1 VPLPSYPFRSGPN
14 YVYCQQIWRFR
25 YQMKFYKS
33 IGFKIILSVV
43 GIIVVMN
50 GTLAYLYLSIQRE
63 NLNNTIVRTASQLSE
78 TIKKSIQND
87 MLENRK
93 EAAYKIM
100 ETIGSQEGIEKVRVY
115 SSEGKILFSSDNR
128 DKVGRMVDK
137 REEACYRCHSEA
149 HPLEHLES
157 DERSRIFFSDAT
169 PGIPGG
175 RHRVLGIINPMYNEP
190 SCSGAKC
197 HSHPASLKV
206 LGVID
211 VTMDLSDVDAHI
223 GLARRQVLAVS
234 IFSIVAI
241 CIVVAIILIHFI
253 ERPVKALVQ
262 GTTRVSMGYLED
274 LIPVE
279 SDDEL
284 GQLARSFNHMT
295 LSLREANAEIGELV
309 QGLNRKVEE
318 RTAELKE
325 TQYQLLHA
333 EKLADLGRIAATVAH
348 EINNPLHGVY
358 TYIRLMERK
367 LQEGDPGSDQLEKFR
382 GYLSTMGREVE
393 RTSAIVFNLLDFTR
407 PKEPNRKVVDLQKV
421 LEESLSL
428 VQNIAR
434 RNNIEVRQEMS
445 PLPEVHS
452 DPAQVKQVF
461 LNLLVNACEA
471 MEDGGVLTVRSWAV
485 EPDRTVVVEVG
496 DTGGGI
502 PEEYLEKMFDPF
514 FTTKGKGTGLGLSV
528 VQGIVQRHGGKVEVD
543 TGVNRGTRMRV
554 ILPVD

>member
-1 VPLPSYPFRSGPN
+1 
-14 YVYCQQIWRFR
+14 
-25 YQMKFYKS
+25 MKWYDS

-63 NLNNTIVRTASQLSE
+63 NLNNALLQTASRLSE

-100 ETIGSQEGIEKVRVY
+100 ETIGRQEGIEKVRVY
-115 SSEGKILFSSDNR
+115 SGEGKILFSSGNGGE
-128 DKVGRMVDK
+128 VGRMVDK
-137 REEACYRCHSEA
+137 RAEACYRCHSEA
-149 HPLEHLES
+149 HPLERLET
-157 DERSRIFFSDAT
+157 DERSRIFFSDASK
-169 PGIPGG
+169 GKPGG
-175 RHRVLGIINPMYNEP
+175 GHRILGIINPMYNEP
-190 SCSGAKC
+190 SCSGASC
-197 HSHPASLKV
+197 HSHPATTKV

-223 GLARRQVLAVS
+223 GIARRQFLAVS
-234 IFSIVAI
+234 VFSVVAI
-241 CIVVAIILIHFI
+241 CIVVAILLIHFI

-262 GTTRVSMGYLED
+262 GTARVSMGYLED

-318 RTAELKE
+318 RTAELQE

-367 LQEGDPGSDQLEKFR
+367 LQEGDTGSEQLEKFR
-382 GYLSTMGREVE
+382 GYLATMGREVE

-407 PKEPNRKVVDLQKV
+407 PKEPNRKSVDLQKV

-434 RNNIEVRQEMS
+434 RNAIEVRQELS
-445 PLPEVHS
+445 PLPEVHA
-452 DPAQVKQVF
+452 DPAQIKQVF

-471 MEDGGVLTVRSWAV
+471 MEGGGVMTVRSWGV

-528 VQGIVQRHGGKVEVD
+528 VQGIVQRHRGKIEVD
-543 TGVNRGTRMRV
+543 TAVNRGTRMRV
-554 ILPVD
+554 ILPVG

>member
-1 VPLPSYPFRSGPN
+1 
-14 YVYCQQIWRFR
+14 
-25 YQMKFYKS
+25 MKWYKS

-50 GTLAYLYLSIQRE
+50 GTLASLYLSIQRE
-63 NLNNTIVRTASQLSE
+63 NLNNAILRTASQLSE

-100 ETIGSQEGIEKVRVY
+100 ETIGRQEGIEKVRVY
-115 SSEGKILFSSDNR
+115 SSDGKILFSSGDPGE
-128 DKVGRMVDK
+128 VGRMVDQ
-137 REEACYRCHSEA
+137 RAEACYRCHSEA
-149 HPLEHLES
+149 HPLERLDT
-157 DERSRIFFSDAT
+157 DERSRVFFSEA
-169 PGIPGG
+169 PAGKPGG
-175 RHRVLGIINPMYNEP
+175 GHRVLGIINPMYNEP
-190 SCSGAKC
+190 SCSGAAC
-197 HSHPASLKV
+197 HAHPRSLKV

-223 GLARRQVLAVS
+223 GLARRQVLAVGV
-234 IFSIVAI
+234 FSVVAI
-241 CIVVAIILIHFI
+241 CIVVTLILIHVI

-262 GTTRVSMGYLED
+262 GTARVSMGYLED
-274 LIPVE
+274 LIPVDT
-279 SDDEL
+279 DDEL

-318 RTAELKE
+318 RTAELKDA
-325 TQYQLLHA
+325 QYQLLHA
-333 EKLADLGRIAATVAH
+333 EKLADLGKIAATVAH

-367 LQEGDPGSDQLEKFR
+367 LQEGDPGREQVEKFQ
-382 GYLSTMGREVE
+382 GYLATMGREVE

-407 PKEPNRKVVDLQKV
+407 PKEPNRRRVDLQKV
-421 LEESLSL
+421 VEESLSL

-434 RNNIEVRQEMS
+434 RNNVEVRQEMM
-445 PLPEVHS
+445 PLPEVNS
-452 DPAQVKQVF
+452 DPAQIKQVF

-471 MEDGGVLTVRSWAV
+471 MESGGVLTVRSGVAEEGRAV
-485 EPDRTVVVEVG
+485 FVEVE

-528 VQGIVQRHGGKVEVD
+528 VQGIVQRHGGRVEVD
-543 TGVNRGTRMRV
+543 TALDRGTRMRV
-554 ILPVD
+554 ILPVG

>member
-1 VPLPSYPFRSGPN
+1 
-14 YVYCQQIWRFR
+14 
-25 YQMKFYKS
+25 MKWYKS
-33 IGFKIILSVV
+33 IGFKIVLGVL

-50 GTLAYLYLSIQRE
+50 GTLASLYLSIQRE
-63 NLNNTIVRTASQLSE
+63 HLNNAILRNASQLSE

-115 SSEGKILFSSDNR
+115 SAEGKILFSSGDPGE
-128 DKVGRMVDK
+128 VGRMVDK
-137 REEACYRCHSEA
+137 RAEACYRCHSESR
-149 HPLEHLES
+149 PLERLDT
-157 DERSRIFFSDAT
+157 DERGRIYFSRSG
-169 PGIPGG
+169 PGKSRGK
-175 RHRVLGIINPMYNEP
+175 HRVLGIINPMYNEP
-190 SCSGAKC
+190 SCSGASC
-197 HSHPASLKV
+197 HAHPQSLKV

-234 IFSIVAI
+234 VFSVVAI
-241 CIVVAIILIHFI
+241 CIVVTLILVSFV

-262 GTTRVSMGYLED
+262 GTARVAMGYLED

-325 TQYQLLHA
+325 IQYQLLHA
-333 EKLADLGRIAATVAH
+333 EKLADLGKIAATVAH

-367 LQEGDPGSDQLEKFR
+367 LQEGDCGSEQLEKFR
-382 GYLSTMGREVE
+382 GYLATMGREVE

-407 PKEPNRKVVDLQKV
+407 PKEPNRKPVDLRKIID
-421 LEESLSL
+421 ESLSL
-428 VQNIAR
+428 IQNIAR
-434 RNNIEVRQEMS
+434 RNNIEIRQDMGA
-445 PLPEVHS
+445 LPEVRS
-452 DPAQVKQVF
+452 DPAQIKQVF

-471 MEDGGVLTVRSWAV
+471 MEGGGVLTIGSWEAG
-485 EPDRTVVVEVG
+485 DGQSVVVEVG

-528 VQGIVQRHGGKVEVD
+528 VQGIVQRHGGSIEVD
-543 TGVNRGTRMRV
+543 TGLERGTRMRV
-554 ILPVD
+554 VLPVG

>member
-1 VPLPSYPFRSGPN
+1 
-14 YVYCQQIWRFR
+14 
-25 YQMKFYKS
+25 MKWYKS
-33 IGFKIILSVV
+33 IGFKIVLGVL

-50 GTLAYLYLSIQRE
+50 GTLASLYLSIQRE
-63 NLNNTIVRTASQLSE
+63 NLDNAILRTASQLSE

-100 ETIGSQEGIEKVRVY
+100 ETIGSQEGIEKVRVF
-115 SSEGKILFSSDNR
+115 SAEGKILFSSGDPGE
-128 DKVGRMVDK
+128 VGWMVDK
-137 REEACYRCHSEA
+137 RAEACYRCHSESR
-149 HPLEHLES
+149 PLERLDT
-157 DERSRIFFSDAT
+157 DERGRIYVSRAGAGKS
-169 PGIPGG
+169 GR
-175 RHRVLGIINPMYNEP
+175 RHRVLGIINPMYNDL
-190 SCSGAKC
+190 SCSAAPC
-197 HSHPASLKV
+197 HAHPKSLKV

-211 VTMDLSDVDAHI
+211 VTMDLSDVDAQI

-234 IFSIVAI
+234 VFSVVAI
-241 CIVVAIILIHFI
+241 CVVVTLILVSFI

-262 GTTRVSMGYLED
+262 GTARVSMGYLED

-295 LSLREANAEIGELV
+295 LNLREANAEIGELV

-333 EKLADLGRIAATVAH
+333 EKLADLGKIAATVAH

-367 LQEGDPGSDQLEKFR
+367 LQEGDCGSEQLEKFR
-382 GYLSTMGREVE
+382 GYLATMGREVE

-407 PKEPNRKVVDLQKV
+407 PKEPNRKSVDLRKVVD
-421 LEESLSL
+421 ESLSL
-428 VQNIAR
+428 IQNIAR
-434 RNNIEVRQEMS
+434 RNNIEIRQEMAA
-445 PLPEVHS
+445 LPEVQS
-452 DPAQVKQVF
+452 DPAQIKQVF

-471 MEDGGVLTVRSWAV
+471 METGGTLTVRSREATD
-485 EPDRTVVVEVG
+485 DRTVVVEVG

-502 PEEYLEKMFDPF
+502 PEEYLERMFDPF

-528 VQGIVQRHGGKVEVD
+528 VQGIVQRHGGRIEVD
-543 TGVNRGTRMRV
+543 TGPGRGTRMRV
-554 ILPVD
+554 ILPVG